1 MSDAIEDTA
10 SNLVSSEDAVTSCKL
25 DLLTSLSK
33 TRQVL
38 CPYATLA
45 GTMDSRRRDLLKLSP
60 LAIAAAAT
68 TVGRSAFAE
77 APAAIPDATFNV
89 RTYGATG
96 DGRTVDTPAINKAI
110 EAVAAAGGG
119 TLIFPAGTYI
129 CFTIRLKS
137 KVDLH
142 FSRGC
147 TILAADSPKPG
158 ETTGYN
164 GGTYDPAGPAQPW
177 EAYQDYGH
185 NHWTN
190 SLFYG
195 EGISDFSITGPGL
208 IHGKGLSHGTASS
221 RTGYVDF
228 VAEQAGVGN
237 KAIAL
242 KDCRNVLLRDF
253 SILHGGHFALLATGV
268 DTLILDN
275 LLVDTE
281 RDGFDIDCC
290 HNVRVSNC
298 TVNSPSDDAICPK
311 SSYALGYART
321 TENVTIANCF
331 VTGGYEL
338 GSLIDGAWKKSGRG
352 RGNGRIKC
360 GTESNGG
367 FRNIAIGNCVLEGSK
382 GIAIETADG
391 ALVEDIAIS
400 NITLR
405 DTDDAPIFL
414 RLNRR
419 NRGPAESARP
429 GSLRRILVSNVVS
442 YNSSS
447 IAAPIL
453 SGVPSNLI
461 EDVKIDNCYFANA
474 GQPTTL
480 GDGANA
486 KPFPDWHTI
495 QVPENEDGYPDP
507 RRFGPTPSKGFF
519 IRHLKNLEMSHV
531 EIASSAP
538 DPRPAFW
545 LEDVHRADF
554 SAINAPSQANFALRN
569 VSDLRILWSRAAKDT
584 TVDQVANQT
593 I

>member
-1 MSDAIEDTA
+1 
-10 SNLVSSEDAVTSCKL
+10 
-25 DLLTSLSK
+25 
-33 TRQVL
+33 
-38 CPYATLA
+38 
-45 GTMDSRRRDLLKLSP
+45 MDSRRRDLLKFSP
-60 LAIAAAAT
+60 LAIAAAAST
-68 TVGRSAFAE
+68 IGRTALAQT
-77 APAAIPDATFNV
+77 PAIPIDAIFNV

-96 DGRTVDTPAINKAI
+96 DGKTVDTPAINRAI
-110 EAVAAAGGG
+110 EAVAAVGGG
-119 TLIFPAGTYI
+119 TLVFPAGTYL

-142 FSRGC
+142 LSWGC

-158 ETTGYN
+158 ETTGYH

-185 NHWTN
+185 NHWPN

-195 EGISDFSITGPGL
+195 ENISDFSITGPGL
-208 IHGKGLSHGTASS
+208 IHGKGLAHGTAST
-221 RTGYVDF
+221 RAGYTDF
-228 VAEQAGVGN
+228 VAEQPGVGN
-237 KAIAL
+237 KTIAL
-242 KDCRNVLLRDF
+242 KNCHNVILRDF
-253 SILHGGHFALLATGV
+253 SVLHGGHFALLATGV
-268 DTLILDN
+268 DTLTLDN
-275 LLVDTE
+275 LLIDTE

-331 VTGGYEL
+331 VTGAYEL
-338 GSLIDGAWKKSGRG
+338 GSLVDGTWKKSARG
-352 RGNGRIKC
+352 HGNGRIKC

-367 FRNIAIGNCVLEGSK
+367 FRNIAISNCVLEGSK

-391 ALVEDIAIS
+391 ALVEDIVIS

-405 DTDDAPIFL
+405 DTDDIPIFL
-414 RLNRR
+414 RLGRR
-419 NRGPAESARP
+419 NRSPAETMRP
-429 GSLRRILVSNVVS
+429 GWLRRVLISNVVS
-442 YNSSS
+442 YNCSSVTS
-447 IAAPIL
+447 AIL
-453 SGVPSNLI
+453 SGVAGNLI
-461 EDVKIDNCYFANA
+461 EDVKINNCYFANVGLPA
-474 GQPTTL
+474 TVGS
-480 GDGANA
+480 GNNA

-495 QVPENEDGYPDP
+495 QVPETEDGYPDP
-507 RRFGPTPSKGFF
+507 NRFGPTPSKGFF

-531 EIASSAP
+531 EIASSSP

-554 SAINAPSQANFALRN
+554 FAITAPPQANFALRN

-584 TVDQVANQT
+584 TLDQAANQ
-593 I
+593 II